1 MKKKKVELLRKFNFW
16 SDNFIKIDKEGDQ
29 YYFEIGSE
37 VTTDI
42 SEAVAIMMT
51 YQNKDINK
59 FWELEIKDIDYYN
72 IRPEL
77 AIYWLSG
84 GDYEWKIMNNY
95 KKTWNDYNK
104 SGSLLTPT
112 NVLPQ
117 IHIRIGGGAGDE
129 EYKFKIDDWVEE
141 LHRIDQYLHSE
152 GFTLSTL
159 NYLHSDLESAI
170 KALSGRELIGIT
182 LYYKL
187 KK

>member
-95 KKTWNDYNK
+95 KKNWNDCF
-104 SGSLLTPT
+104 LDF
-112 NVLPQ
+112 Q
-117 IHIRIGGGAGDE
+117 E
-129 EYKFKIDDWVEE
+129 EF
-141 LHRIDQYLHSE
+141 
-152 GFTLSTL
+152 
-159 NYLHSDLESAI
+159 
-170 KALSGRELIGIT
+170 GIT
-182 LYYKL
+182 IISIL
-187 KK
+187 KKSKTMGDVRNGFLKHLNLPAIYEFALKKGIADI

>member
-84 GDYEWKIMNNY
+84 GDYEWKVMNNY
-95 KKTWNDYNK
+95 KKIWNDCF
-104 SGSLLTPT
+104 LDF
-112 NVLPQ
+112 Q
-117 IHIRIGGGAGDE
+117 E
-129 EYKFKIDDWVEE
+129 EF
-141 LHRIDQYLHSE
+141 
-152 GFTLSTL
+152 
-159 NYLHSDLESAI
+159 
-170 KALSGRELIGIT
+170 GIT
-182 LYYKL
+182 IISIL
-187 KK
+187 KKSKTMGDIKDGFLKHLNLSSIYEFALDKGIA